1 MFIKNDI
8 VEILL
13 VEDNLSDEEL
23 VKRAFTR
30 ANIVNRL
37 KVVRDGA
44 EALDFIFGSGVYKD
58 RNINQLPKF
67 VLLDLKLPKINGLE
81 VLKKIRENKTTAM
94 LPVVMFTS
102 SQEISDI
109 LSCYQS
115 GANSYIVKPI
125 DFGDFVITVAGIGS
139 YWTSFNK
146 TVLS

>member
-1 MFIKNDI
+1 MKQEI

-13 VEDNLSDEEL
+13 VEDNVSDEKL
-23 VKRAFTR
+23 VKRAFNK
-30 ANIVNRL
+30 ANIISRL

-44 EALDFIFGSGVYKD
+44 EALDFIFGSGVYKG

-67 VLLDLKLPKINGLE
+67 VMLDLKLPKVNGLE

-102 SQEISDI
+102 SQEVSDI
-109 LSCYQS
+109 LNCYQS

-125 DFGDFVITVAGIGS
+125 DFGDFVAAVTGIGS
-139 YWTSFNK
+139 YWTSLNK
-146 TVLS
+146 TVLN